1 MHLAEKFR
9 TKLYIC
15 LYQVQTKYKEVNEKI
30 YFVNK
35 SITDVMLDPKNMSSF
50 LSSNMINPWSVSSME
65 AQGQVKV
72 IKTETKYIYD
82 AVESSSKMNV
92 LGIVCFSVAF
102 GAVLSRM
109 GEAGRPMTVFFTILL
124 EVVMKLVTLII
135 W

>member
-1 MHLAEKFR
+1 M
-9 TKLYIC
+9 
-15 LYQVQTKYKEVNEKI
+15 QTKYKQVDEKV

-35 SITDVMLDPKNMSSF
+35 SVTDVMKDPKNMSSF
-50 LSSNMINPWSVSSME
+50 LSSNMINPWSISSMK

-72 IKTETKYIYD
+72 IKTETKHIYD
-82 AVESSSKMNV
+82 GLESSSKMNI

-109 GEAGRPMTVFFTILL
+109 GEEGRPMTVFFTILL
-124 EVVMKLVTLII
+124 EIIMKLVTLII